1 MPSLPFEVHG
11 VSGHAWPVA
20 LAAYALALVLSLA
33 LAARFTPRHWWH
45 RPTLRGGAVLAGGT
59 LAFGSALLILLAPL
73 AVPAQPALAAQL
85 PAALLP
91 AATLSAASPESTK
104 KTPTPG
110 ARYRVAAQL
119 NLRTGSGVHAARLG
133 VLAAGSRVVSTGA
146 VDGDWWQVR
155 ARVDGRL
162 QSGWSSSLW
171 LRRSD
176 ED

>member
-1 MPSLPFEVHG
+1 MPSLPFAVHG
-11 VSGHAWPVA
+11 LNGHAWPVA
-20 LAAYALALVLSLA
+20 LAAYALALALSLA
-33 LAARFTPRHWWH
+33 LAARLTPRHWWR

-59 LAFGSALLILLAPL
+59 LAFGSALLILLASL
-73 AVPAQPALAAQL
+73 GGPAQPALAAQQPAVRLPAPTL
-85 PAALLP
+85 PAAS
-91 AATLSAASPESTK
+91 TGFTK

-110 ARYRVAAQL
+110 ARYRVAAPL
-119 NLRTGSGVHAARLG
+119 NLRSGSGVHAARLG

-155 ARVDGRL
+155 ARVDGRP
-162 QSGWSSSLW
+162 QSGWTSSLW